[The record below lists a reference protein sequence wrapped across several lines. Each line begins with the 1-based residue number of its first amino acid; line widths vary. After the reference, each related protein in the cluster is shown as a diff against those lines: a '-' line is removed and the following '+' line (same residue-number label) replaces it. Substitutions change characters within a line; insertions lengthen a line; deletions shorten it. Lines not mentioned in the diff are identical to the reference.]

1 MVHVHDQLRLVDD
14 YAASDEASMAAD
26 NSSAF
31 NFRLVA
37 GTDILSQ
44 HALGRAIDINPVEN
58 PYVEGSHVSP
68 GRGRRYLDR
77 TDVRPGMIVP
87 HEVVVRVFRRIGW
100 GWGGRWTS
108 ARDYQHFSAN
118 GR

>member
-1 MVHVHDQLRLVDD
+1 MQD
-14 YAASDEASMAAD
+14 
-26 NSSAF
+26 
-31 NFRLVA
+31 FRLGVAVERIEEAEGRVA
-37 GTDILSQ
+37 GVRLATGKAGIKY
-44 HALGRAIDINPVEN
+44 R
-58 PYVEGSHVSP
+58 
-68 GRGRRYLDR
+68 DR

-108 ARDYQHFSAN
+108 AKDYQHFSAN